1 MICIVGAGVTGLA
14 LARELAERDVEHV
27 VLEAADR
34 PGGVIRSANVE
45 GRVLDFGPQRLRLSG
60 ALATLVREL
69 GLESEIVRAP
79 EGLPLYVYAGG
90 ALREVPFSLRALATG
105 DALTWR
111 GKLRLAREPL
121 TAGPRPGERVA
132 GFFTRKLGR
141 EAYER
146 LAGPLFGGLYASDP
160 ADMPVDLSLSGVLRD
175 LGVRRSLLT
184 RFARRTGVPAAACTF
199 RNGVQALTDALHAAG
214 AGSVRLGN
222 AARRLERAGSA
233 WMVECARDVIEA
245 RVVVLAC
252 DAPAAAKLL
261 AGPAPDAARRL
272 AALAYNPLAVVH
284 LEAGE
289 TGLSGLGY
297 QVAFGENLATRGVT
311 WNDSLFGGEI
321 HAGRRGQYTAFLGGA
336 RMPSVVS
343 EPDGRVGAIAAREFE
358 TVTGR
363 PARVLSVSRTSMPA
377 WDVTWGEVA
386 QLSLPAGILAAGSWR
401 SRPGVPGRLAEAAQI
416 AYYLTSAG

>member
-1 MICIVGAGVTGLA
+1 MICIVGAGLTGLA
-14 LARELAERDVEHV
+14 LARELARRGVEHV

-79 EGLPLYVYAGG
+79 AGLPLYVYADG

-132 GFFTRKLGR
+132 EFFTRKLGR

-146 LAGPLFGGLYASDP
+146 VAGPLFGGLYASDP
-160 ADMPVDLSLSGVLRD
+160 ADMPVDLSLWGVLRD
-175 LGVRRSLLT
+175 LGVRRSLLA
-184 RFARRTGVPAAACTF
+184 RFARKTRIPGAPCTF
-199 RNGVQALTDALHAAG
+199 RTGVQALTDALHATG
-214 AGSVRLGN
+214 AGSVRLGS
-222 AARRLERAGSA
+222 AARRLKQAGSA
-233 WMVECARDVIEA
+233 WMVESARGVVEA
-245 RVVVLAC
+245 EAVVLAC
-252 DAPAAAKLL
+252 DAPAAARLL
-261 AGPAPDAARRL
+261 AGPAPEMARRL
-272 AALAYNPLAVVH
+272 AALTYNPLAVVH

-289 TGLSGLGY
+289 TGLFGLGY
-297 QVAFGENLATRGVT
+297 QVAFGEELATRGVT
-311 WNDSLFGGEI
+311 WNDSLFGGELQV
-321 HAGRRGQYTAFLGGA
+321 GRRGLYTAFLGGA
-336 RMPSVVS
+336 RTPSVVS
-343 EPDGRVGAIAAREFE
+343 EPDGRVGAIAAREFQ

-377 WDVTWGEVA
+377 WDATWAAMGG
-386 QLSLPAGILAAGSWR
+386 LSLPSGVLAAGSWR
-401 SRPGVPGRLAEAAQI
+401 SRPGVPGRLAEAAQM
-416 AYYLTSAG
+416 AYDLTAED